1 MKRCFAGFAVAAILL
16 MPALSAAAP
25 ALKFTPLKGG
35 VYLVEDNAYLRENS
49 VVYIG
54 KDHVTVVGATIT
66 PQTAEALVREIQK
79 VTSLPITEVVD
90 TNHDPDRFGGN
101 AYFKKIGAKIISTAL
116 TRDLMEK
123 EGAAQIKKTQAFVR
137 DYPDVPVVL
146 PDTIYPGNFEL
157 QGGAIQALYL
167 GPSHSP
173 DDIFVWF
180 PDEKIL
186 YGGCALK
193 PQLGNMDGADLVEYS
208 RTLQR
213 LKDLHLPIDIVIA
226 GHYDAIQKA
235 GLIDRFL
242 EMLAQ
247 YKK

>member
-1 MKRCFAGFAVAAILL
+1 MKRCFASFAMAAILL
-16 MPALSAAAP
+16 AP
-25 ALKFTPLKGG
+25 AFSVTAPVLKFTPLKGG
-35 VYLVEDNAYLRENS
+35 VYLVEDDTYLHENS

-54 KDHVTVVGATIT
+54 KGYVTVVGATMT

-79 VTSLPITEVVD
+79 VTPLPITEVVD

-101 AYFKKIGAKIISTAL
+101 AYFKKIGAKIISTVL
-116 TRDLMEK
+116 TRDLLEK
-123 EGAAQIKKTQAFVR
+123 EGAAQIKKTQVFVR
-137 DYPDVPVVL
+137 DYPNVPIIL
-146 PDTIYPGNFEL
+146 PDTTYPGNFEL

-167 GPSHSP
+167 GPSHKP

-180 PDEKIL
+180 PKEGIL

-193 PQLGNMDGADLVEYS
+193 PHLGNMDGADLVEYP
-208 RTLQR
+208 RTLQN
-213 LKDLHLPIDIVIA
+213 LKELHLPIDIIIA

-235 GLIDRFL
+235 DLIDSFL
-242 EMLAQ
+242 DMLTW